1 MADKVAV
8 GVADDMGESVQC
20 VDHPYRSNPGGVCAF
35 CLQEKLGKLVSS
47 SKSNPFLP
55 LQPSPS
61 SSTSSPTSF
70 RADVVATG
78 LASVYSRNGA
88 PAYDGRRTKFSYLAV
103 GRSKKKKGG
112 GDLGSYANGGRKFV
126 VSGSS
131 HTTASVAVANGGGLV
146 LKRSKSVA
154 PTPRTTGSFLAQVG
168 AGRRN
173 GDAAVADS
181 PRKKSFWSF
190 LYHSPVSSAI
200 SFSSAVNGN
209 SHRRRSTSSSSG
221 GGCEG
226 DASKQHPQPPSIDL
240 EAETGRKLAENSSA
254 EDAQSPSGS
263 QASSSFGRKVSRSR
277 SVGCGSRSFS
287 GDFLERIST
296 GFGDCTLRRV
306 ESQREAKPKTAIQLD
321 QNKNNDGDRQ
331 HTMKETI
338 KCGGIFGGLGMMSA
352 YWLPAAADDDYDIH
366 SRASAST
373 PAARTGVA
381 PHGRTRTWGL
391 ALASP
396 MRAFRPHSSSSRSL
410 YTINAAASTGPAAT
424 NIISSTN
431 GHDGCGKQSSLNSDA
446 SFLASESDVDELFLV
461 RKSISNKPEDT
472 HDNDDADRHRCLLFC
487 VLIPL
492 WNHNA
497 DAVDRAV
504 STPSS
509 SLRLPCARLLHRGA
523 KSAIGCFVLL
533 GAVF

>member
-112 GDLGSYANGGRKFV
+112 GGDLGSYANGGRKFV

-168 AGRRN
+168 VGRRN

-181 PRKKSFWSF
+181 PRKKSFC
-190 LYHSPVSSAI
+190 
-200 SFSSAVNGN
+200 
-209 SHRRRSTSSSSG
+209 RRSTSSSSG
-221 GGCEG
+221 GGREG

-263 QASSSFGRKVSRSR
+263 QASSLFGRKVSRSR

-366 SRASAST
+366 SRASTST

-424 NIISSTN
+424 NIISSIN

-446 SFLASESDVDELFLV
+446 SFLA
-461 RKSISNKPEDT
+461 
-472 HDNDDADRHRCLLFC
+472 
-487 VLIPL
+487 
-492 WNHNA
+492 
-497 DAVDRAV
+497 V
-504 STPSS
+504 S
-509 SLRLPCARLLHRGA
+509 
-523 KSAIGCFVLL
+523 
-533 GAVF
+533 